1 MRKMVIWII
10 LGLTMFIGCSRY
22 MSYQRHSSS
31 DIPFDKH
38 RPSPVDK
45 PIIISTK
52 GPQLSPEHY
61 EIMGKVNSKIDNP
74 IILEKKCKDAVEMLR
89 YEAQVVGADAL
100 INVSCSWDKNS
111 EMASGIA
118 ITFKS
123 REETLRVLKNI
134 NAILE

>member
-1 MRKMVIWII
+1 MRKRVIWII
-10 LGLTMFIGCSRY
+10 LGLTMFIGCSNF
-22 MSYQRHSSS
+22 MSYSKHASS
-31 DIPFDKH
+31 DIPFDKR
-38 RPSPVDK
+38 RPPPIDK

-52 GPQLSPEHY
+52 GPQLDPDHY

-74 IILEKKCKDAVEMLR
+74 SILQKRCKDAVEMLR
-89 YEAQVVGADAL
+89 YEAEIVGADAL
-100 INVSCSWDKNS
+100 INVSCSGDKNS
-111 EMASGIA
+111 EVAFGTA